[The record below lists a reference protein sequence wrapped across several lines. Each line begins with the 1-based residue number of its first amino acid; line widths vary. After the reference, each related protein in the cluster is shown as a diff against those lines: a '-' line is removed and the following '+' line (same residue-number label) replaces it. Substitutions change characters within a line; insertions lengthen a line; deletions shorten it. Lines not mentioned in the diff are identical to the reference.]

1 MSNEPEYLKTFKKS
15 ESAAV
20 PDNFDHTDL
29 VWTGASSFDDSASTA
44 DDDEH
49 TVDPDALMAHHGWDF
64 RSPLQ
69 QVLTALVA
77 GNRPTLD
84 AHEQQTLVREIE
96 NKLLGSAKRG
106 PPEKDDS
113 ALLLEVAS
121 RYHAAFVEGQGA
133 LPALLPICEKVVEEY
148 RKDLGREGS
157 DENLPKTLVRKF
169 EKHRDLWLA
178 RSTTGDGYYAPERMN
193 QIHKLVA
200 GLTLLQET
208 GVGLDLSRISPSKR
222 AETLTKRVS
231 E

>member
-1 MSNEPEYLKTFKKS
+1 MPNEPEYLKTFKKPA
-15 ESAAV
+15 SAAA

-44 DDDEH
+44 DGHEH
-49 TVDPDALMAHHGWDF
+49 AVDPDALMASQGWDF

-77 GNRPTLD
+77 GYRTTLD
-84 AHEQQTLVREIE
+84 DYERHALVREIE
-96 NKLLGSAKRG
+96 SKLLGGAKRG

-113 ALLLEVAS
+113 ALLLEIAF
-121 RYHAAFVEGQGA
+121 RYHAAYVEGHGA
-133 LPALLPICEKVVEEY
+133 LPAILPICQKVVEEY

-169 EKHRDLWLA
+169 EKDPDLWLVRA
-178 RSTTGDGYYAPERMN
+178 TAGDGYYAPGRMN

-200 GLTLLQET
+200 GLTLLQEA
-208 GVGLDLSRISPSKR
+208 GVGLDLSRITRSKR
-222 AETLTKRVS
+222 AETLTKRS
-231 E
+231 QE